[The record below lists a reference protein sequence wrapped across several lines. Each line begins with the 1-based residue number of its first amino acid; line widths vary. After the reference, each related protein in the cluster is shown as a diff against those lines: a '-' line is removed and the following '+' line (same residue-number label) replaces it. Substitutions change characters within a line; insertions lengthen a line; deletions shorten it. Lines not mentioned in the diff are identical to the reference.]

1 MWSAIWNVLPL
12 LQGSS
17 VFSMP
22 YAVILGGYVT
32 IGFIVLM
39 SIMGDLT
46 SLILIDCLY
55 DDDSGKSSM
64 TRKRIHK
71 DYTALAK
78 AVFGQ

>member
-1 MWSAIWNVLPL
+1 MWSAIWNLLPL

-32 IGFIVLM
+32 IGFIALM

-55 DDDSGKSSM
+55 DESKDPKS
-64 TRKRIHK
+64 RKRIYK